1 MVGDICDNRA
11 YMMFWKEIME
21 SGGQEAI
28 AEVEEEN
35 RRYEEDRKAY

>member
-11 YMMFWKEIME
+11 CMMFRKEIMK
-21 SGGQEAI
+21 SRGQEAI

-35 RRYEEDRKAY
+35 CRYEEGREAY